1 MLKKLASLLC
11 LFHATLDNNL
21 VCPNNLYAKSKRG
34 GYNLYGKTMWRL
46 IRIAIC
52 MTELDHGR
60 MPRRCA
66 ETSPHA
72 CCGRIVWTDL
82 WGPIFAEISPVT
94 GNSAA
99 RVMWRTTWNWGRA
112 LRCVRPIKVEGLCPA
127 DLWPNFVEQLR
138 EIASK
143 ICRKF

>member
-52 MTELDHGR
+52 MTELDHTR
-60 MPRRCA
+60 AYAASMRRNEPTRLLRKDRLNGPLRA
-66 ETSPHA
+66 
-72 CCGRIVWTDL
+72 DL
-82 WGPIFAEISPVT
+82 RGNFASHGKFGGPCYVADDVKLRT
-94 GNSAA
+94 GA
-99 RVMWRTTWNWGRA
+99 T
-112 LRCVRPIKVEGLCPA
+112 LCVRPIKVEGLCPA
-127 DLWPNFVEQLR
+127 DL
-138 EIASK
+138 
-143 ICRKF
+143 